1 MTPMQAATKF
11 KAMLVKKY
19 GESETTELVLWD
31 KEKSAEM
38 GFGDGDATLCWE
50 GGPYEWAVTE
60 SLTDFAASLIP
71 GVLAE
76 PYNHFILCFYAY

>member
-1 MTPMQAATKF
+1 MQAAIKF

-19 GESETTELVLWD
+19 GESETTELILWD
-31 KEKSAEM
+31 KAKSAEM

-50 GGPYEWAVTE
+50 GGPYEWAVNE
-60 SLTDFAASLIP
+60 SLTIEAMTLQ

-76 PYNHFILCFYAY
+76 PYNSFVLCFYTN